1 MFAAMR
7 TLQIRTELIY
17 QVEEPSSFAFSITA
31 ARTDHQTV
39 TAERIEVL
47 PDVETTLVPYGDDT
61 HRLLRFD
68 IAEGQLEV
76 RYEATVV
83 LDGGTEVSS
92 ELAELEFA
100 QIPGDVMTYLNPSRY
115 CESDKLARF
124 AEHLFGDVE
133 PGHARVQTVS
143 DWVRENLRYEPGVT
157 DGSSSTT
164 DVLLERAGVCR
175 DYAHVAISL
184 CRALGI
190 PARYVSGYG
199 LGVEPQDF
207 HGFFEAYLGGA
218 WFLFDPTGMAA
229 IDGLVRIGF
238 GRDAAD
244 APFAAFVG
252 SADLVHMTVA
262 VESIGQPT
270 AEPEATSTA

>member
-1 MFAAMR
+1 MFAAMT
-7 TLQIRTELIY
+7 TLQIRAELNY
-17 QVEEPSSFAFSITA
+17 HVEEPSSFAFSITA
-31 ARTDHQTV
+31 ARTEHQVV
-39 TAERIEVL
+39 TAERIDIR
-47 PDVETTLVPYGDDT
+47 PDVDMSLVPYGDDT
-61 HRLLRFD
+61 HQLLRFD
-68 IAEGQLEV
+68 AAEGPLEIL
-76 RYEATVV
+76 YDATVV
-83 LDGGTEVSS
+83 LSGKSDPPPD
-92 ELAELEFA
+92 LAELEFA
-100 QIPGDVMTYLNPSRY
+100 EIPSDVMPYLNPSRY
-115 CESDKLARF
+115 CESDKLTRF
-124 AEHLFGDVE
+124 AEHLFDHVE
-133 PGHARVQTVS
+133 PGYARVQTVS

-218 WFLFDPTGMAA
+218 WFLFDPTGMASA
-229 IDGLVRIGF
+229 GGLVTIGF

-244 APFAAFVG
+244 APFATFVG
-252 SADLVHMTVA
+252 AAELLDMTVA
-262 VESIGQPT
+262 VRDVGESSV
-270 AEPEATSTA
+270 EPDE